1 MAISVWLIYV
11 SVITLLIITPGP
23 SALLCI
29 SDGLKFGKKRSVATV
44 LGGAIA
50 ALVLMTISA
59 AGLGAL
65 LVTSEKLFFL
75 LKILGAMYLIYL
87 GWQSWKDRG
96 SLEHI
101 SEPTISIS
109 ENMSVYKLFKKGFM
123 VGISNPKDILFFT
136 ALFPGFIDTSAP
148 HLEQYFILAGTWF
161 VIDCTSMFTYTS
173 LGNRLGS
180 WLKNSRNI
188 RRFNRIV
195 GGVFVSL
202 GSSLAL
208 SAVASK

>member
-1 MAISVWLIYV
+1 MAISLWLVYV
-11 SVITLLIITPGP
+11 SVVTLLIVTPGP

-29 SDGLKFGKKRSVATV
+29 SDGLKFGRKRSVATV
-44 LGGAIA
+44 LGGSIA

-65 LVTSEKLFFL
+65 LMTSEKLFFL
-75 LKILGAMYLIYL
+75 LKILGAFYLIYI
-87 GWQSWKDRG
+87 GWQSWRDRG
-96 SLEHI
+96 SLELTHKPQM
-101 SEPTISIS
+101 SGPQP
-109 ENMSVYKLFKKGFM
+109 MSVYKLFKKGFM
-123 VGISNPKDILFFT
+123 VGISNPKDIVFFT

-148 HLEQYFILAGTWF
+148 HIEQYYILAGTWF
-161 VIDCTSMFTYTS
+161 VIDCTAMFTYSS
-173 LGNRLGS
+173 LGNRFGS

-188 RRFNRIV
+188 RRFNRVV